1 MNLTLIKKML
11 PGLVPLLIFIL
22 ADELWGTR
30 IGLLVALGSGIAE
43 FLFYLIR
50 DKVADRFILLDTLL
64 LVVLGAVSIIFD
76 NDVFF
81 RVKPA
86 FIEAILLAIIAFSLW
101 GPANIMMKMSERYTG
116 IIRLDKTQ
124 EKTLRYNMLAI
135 FWITALHILLVI
147 YSAFRMS
154 KEAWFFISGGL
165 YYILIGLFF
174 GYMILKN
181 RLAARIYAGEEW
193 FPVVDPEGRVTGL
206 APRRVCHDG
215 KSFLLHPVVHLH
227 VFDSSGRL
235 YLQKRAMTK
244 DTQPGK
250 WDTSVGGHVGP
261 GESVELALRREAM
274 EELSIADF
282 DPRFLG
288 SYIWESSREKE
299 LVNSFLTVTGKIPV
313 PDPGEIDEGKF
324 WTSGEIRASLGK
336 QVFTPNFENEFN
348 RFLVNRI

>member
-1 MNLTLIKKML
+1 ML

-22 ADELWGTR
+22 ADEIWGTR
-30 IGLLVALGSGIAE
+30 VGLLVALGTGVAE

-64 LVVLGAVSIIFD
+64 LVILGAVSIIFD

-101 GPANIMMKMSERYTG
+101 GPGNIMLKMSERYTG
-116 IIRLDKTQ
+116 IIRLDKRQ
-124 EKTLRYNMLAI
+124 EKALRYNMLAM
-135 FWITALHILLVI
+135 FWITALHILLVL

-174 GYMILKN
+174 AYMLMKN
-181 RLAARIYAGEEW
+181 RLAARKYAGEEW
-193 FPVVDPEGRVTGL
+193 FPVVDPDGKVTGL

-235 YLQKRAMTK
+235 YLQKRSMTK

-250 WDTSVGGHVGP
+250 WDTSVGGHVSP
-261 GESVELALRREAM
+261 GETVELALRREAR
-274 EELSIADF
+274 EELSIENF
-282 DPRFLG
+282 NPQFLG

-299 LVNSFLTVTGKIPV
+299 LVNSFHTVTDKTPV
-313 PDPGEIDEGKF
+313 PDPGEIDEGRY
-324 WTSGEIRASLGK
+324 WTPAEIRGSLGK
-336 QVFTPNFENEFN
+336 QVFTPNFENEYN
-348 RFLVNRI
+348 RFLVTML